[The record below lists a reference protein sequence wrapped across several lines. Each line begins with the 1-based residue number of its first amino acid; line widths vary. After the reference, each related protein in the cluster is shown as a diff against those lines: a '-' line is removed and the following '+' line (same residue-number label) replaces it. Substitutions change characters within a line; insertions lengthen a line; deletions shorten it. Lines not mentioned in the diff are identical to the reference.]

1 MWFPPI
7 PSLPSSPPFYDF
19 IEQWKA
25 NRTCSEYS
33 ARRCTG
39 TVVASLF
46 RIDFSAAGVIDSRC
60 RPIWLWA
67 DMEEFVI
74 NRLYKFRKLFWI
86 LNAGERA
93 TSSELW
99 RRDKREGATL
109 VQQICDCCFQPVVLS
124 SDRII
129 VQRMKNSFRL
139 AGFIVDLNERGGK
152 LCALIFSN
160 WQVKFYFSFLSFMG
174 IVSMLENYRWLFS
187 RELKLIYH
195 FVMLFRR
202 IDYGKLNK

>member
-33 ARRCTG
+33 ARRCMG

-60 RPIWLWA
+60 RPIWLWRSSLSTGYINF
-67 DMEEFVI
+67 ENYSEFWMPASEPRVPNYDGVI
-74 NRLYKFRKLFWI
+74 N
-86 LNAGERA
+86 ERA
-93 TSSELW
+93 PLSFNRFATVLLFSTCCSLLGSDNCSENEKFVSIGW
-99 RRDKREGATL
+99 IYFGR
-109 VQQICDCCFQPVVLS
+109 S
-124 SDRII
+124 
-129 VQRMKNSFRL
+129 
-139 AGFIVDLNERGGK
+139 NERGGK

-187 RELKLIYH
+187 WELKLIYH